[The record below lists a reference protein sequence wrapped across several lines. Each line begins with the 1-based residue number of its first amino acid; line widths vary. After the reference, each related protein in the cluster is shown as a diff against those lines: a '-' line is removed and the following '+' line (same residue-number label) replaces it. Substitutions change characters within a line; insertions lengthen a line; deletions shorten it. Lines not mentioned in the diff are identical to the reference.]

1 MGHRLLHC
9 TCTRRSFDYIPR
21 IVKADLLALDMTHIR
36 KMCSASGLVKVTLFL
51 TDTLLLTDTGLASVK
66 GSYRVNAV
74 VAGQGCR
81 ASLHSLS
88 LSLAPN
94 GVSSGVE
101 RGGVQLTPQIL
112 KERLVI
118 NILCEAFFT
127 PDELLTPWEQGD
139 GSSMM
144 LRVSH

>member
-9 TCTRRSFDYIPR
+9 TCISHPFDYISR
-21 IVKADLLALDMTHIR
+21 IVKADSFALDMPHIR
-36 KMCSASGLVKVTLFL
+36 KICSASGLVKL
-51 TDTLLLTDTGLASVK
+51 TLLLTDALLLTDSVLTSVK
-66 GSYRVNAV
+66 SSYRVNAV

-101 RGGVQLTPQIL
+101 GGGVQLTPQIL

-118 NILCEAFFT
+118 SILCKACFSL
-127 PDELLTPWEQGD
+127 DKLSTPWKQED
-139 GSSMM
+139 GSSIM
-144 LRVSH
+144 